1 MQALSEDT
9 GMGGAQHQFPLTR
22 WSVIEGARS
31 LQPEQRQRALDVL
44 VSAYWKPVYKYIRLH
59 WGKPNEEA
67 KDLTQDFFAR
77 LLEKNLLDRFDPGK
91 ARLRT
96 YLRVCVD
103 GLVMNT
109 DKAAQRQKRGGDVA
123 ILPLDFASAEGELLE
138 LPIAGPGGPEE
149 FFAKEF
155 ARNLFGLAVD
165 RLRNECQVKGK
176 SLHFQLLE
184 LYDIDEGGKQ
194 LTYEEVARR
203 FGIKATDVTN
213 YLAYVR
219 KEFRR
224 IVLEE
229 LRAMTG
235 SEDEF
240 LREAQ
245 TLLGLRLP

>member
-9 GMGGAQHQFPLTR
+9 GMGGVHQFPLTR

-31 LQPEQRQRALDVL
+31 PQPEQRQRALDVL
-44 VSAYWKPVYKYIRLH
+44 ISAYWKPVYKYIRLH
-59 WGKPNEEA
+59 WGKQNEEA

-77 LLEKNLLDRFDPGK
+77 LLEKNLFDRFDPAK

-138 LPIAGPGGPEE
+138 LPIAAPGGPEE

-155 ARNLFGLAVD
+155 ARSLFGLAVD
-165 RLRNECQVKGK
+165 RLRNECQAKGK

-213 YLAYVR
+213 
-219 KEFRR
+219 
-224 IVLEE
+224 
-229 LRAMTG
+229 
-235 SEDEF
+235 
-240 LREAQ
+240 
-245 TLLGLRLP
+245 

>member
-1 MQALSEDT
+1 MQALAEDT

-31 LQPEQRQRALDVL
+31 PQPEQRQRALDVL
-44 VSAYWKPVYKYIRLH
+44 ISAYWKPVYKYIRLH

-67 KDLTQDFFAR
+67 KDLAQDFFVR
-77 LLEKNLLDRFDPGK
+77 LIEKNLLDRFDPAK

-123 ILPLDFASAEGELLE
+123 ILPLDFATAEGELLE
-138 LPIAGPGGPEE
+138 LPIGGSGGPEE

-155 ARNLFGLAVD
+155 ARSLFGLAVD
-165 RLRNECQVKGK
+165 RLRNECATKNK

-203 FGIKATDVTN
+203 FGIKPTDVTN
-213 YLAYVR
+213 YLAYAR
-219 KEFRR
+219 REFRR
-224 IVLEE
+224 MVLEE

-235 SEDEF
+235 SDDEF
-240 LREAQ
+240 RREAQ
-245 TLLGLRLP
+245 TLLGVRLP